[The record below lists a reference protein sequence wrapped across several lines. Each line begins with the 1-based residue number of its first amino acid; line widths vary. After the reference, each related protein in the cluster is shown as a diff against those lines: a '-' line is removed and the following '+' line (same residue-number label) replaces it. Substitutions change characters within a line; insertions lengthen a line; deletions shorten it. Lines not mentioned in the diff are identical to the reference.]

1 LIAVETAKNKA
12 AAVQCRLSL
21 RECEQAGETNP
32 DAMVRVRVGRLMLR
46 MRQGNIEAVAV
57 KLDKLSMTKPARS
70 RKLGQRVYP
79 AFYRDMSTFQY
90 VSRWLQANDTSRV
103 AAAVEMKDKLA
114 YFQPLNTW
122 PCGLYEG
129 GKRTFDVVED
139 VEGCTECAETEGML
153 DWS

>member
-1 LIAVETAKNKA
+1 
-12 AAVQCRLSL
+12 
-21 RECEQAGETNP
+21 
-32 DAMVRVRVGRLMLR
+32 
-46 MRQGNIEAVAV
+46 
-57 KLDKLSMTKPARS
+57 
-70 RKLGQRVYP
+70 
-79 AFYRDMSTFQY
+79 MSTFQY